1 MSKSSPAKGEAVTV
15 GAITASEEPSEK
27 NDQNNMPTDIIRA
40 GKGKCNMRATKIKI
54 KNLFGI
60 SVLEIGGQS
69 VELTGKNGA
78 GKSSVLD
85 AIKYAL
91 TNASDREYIIKEG
104 EKEGEIYI
112 ETDTGLSIDR
122 KKRTIGS
129 DYKSLKQ
136 GNRAIGGPEAVLK
149 SIFTPLQL
157 NPMEFVSMNKK
168 QQNAMILDMIEYEW
182 DLDTIKKW
190 FGELPQNVNYDQ
202 NILSVLNDIQAENG
216 YYYQHRQD
224 VNREIRAKKAIA
236 SDIKEAL
243 PFDYDG
249 SEWERKEVG
258 PLYREIERIRHEN
271 AEIEEAKRTVEGHD
285 GKIRKFQADKE
296 IALAALDR
304 EMMEESER
312 IGKEIAALEERLSSL
327 HAAKGTLAGRKAD
340 KAEAIEAKYNASV
353 AKLNAEIE
361 KSIDLSKK
369 DTLPVDELE
378 EKARITEQMKGFVGE
393 WKRMLDIE
401 ATTEKL
407 ESESDALTKKIEKAR
422 NLPGEILATA
432 KIPIEGLSVK
442 DGIPLINGLPI
453 SNLSEGEKL
462 QLCIDVAVQ
471 NPTGLQIILIDGTE
485 KLTQENR
492 EKLYQKCR
500 EKGLQ
505 MIATR
510 TTENDDLTVIE
521 L

>member
-1 MSKSSPAKGEAVTV
+1 MKATR
-15 GAITASEEPSEK
+15 
-27 NDQNNMPTDIIRA
+27 IR
-40 GKGKCNMRATKIKI
+40 I

-60 SVLEIGGQS
+60 SVMEIGGQS
-69 VELTGKNGA
+69 IELTGKNGA

-91 TNASDREYIIKEG
+91 TNASDREYIVKDG

-122 KKRTIGS
+122 KKRTEGS
-129 DYKSLKQ
+129 DYKLVKQ
-136 GNRAIGGPEAVLK
+136 GNNAVGGPETVLK

-157 NPMEFVSMNKK
+157 NPMEFVSMGKK
-168 QQNAMILDMIEYEW
+168 QQNAMILDMIEYDW
-182 DLDTIKKW
+182 NLDTIRGW
-190 FGELPQNVNYDQ
+190 FGELPQDVNYDQ

-224 VNREIRAKKAIA
+224 INREIRAKRAVAK
-236 SDIKEAL
+236 DIKEAL
-243 PFDYDG
+243 PFDYNG
-249 SEWERKEVG
+249 AEWEGVEVG
-258 PLYREIERIRHEN
+258 PIYREIERIRHEN
-271 AEIEEAKRTVEGHD
+271 AEIEEAKRIVEGHD
-285 GKIRKFQADKE
+285 GKIRKYQADKE

-304 EMMEESER
+304 EIGEESAR
-312 IGKEIAALEERLSSL
+312 IDKEMAAIEERLKSL
-327 HAAKGTLAGRKAD
+327 SEKKGSLAGKRAD
-340 KAEAIEAKYNASV
+340 KAESIEANYKASV
-353 AKLNAEIE
+353 ARLESDIE

-369 DTLPVDELE
+369 ELQPVGELE
-378 EKARITEQMKGFVGE
+378 EKARKTEQMKGFVGE

-401 ATTEKL
+401 AATEKL
-407 ESESDALTKKIEKAR
+407 ELESDSLTQKIEKAR

-432 KIPIEGLSVK
+432 KIPIEGLTVK

-471 NPTGLQIILIDGTE
+471 NPIGLQIILIDGTE

-510 TTENDDLTVIE
+510 TTESNELTVIE